1 MRFALFA
8 RRLAVFAA
16 CACTLAG
23 CKRERAAAAGP
34 AQIDTANTQWED
46 GMSAQQVETEAR
58 AMSPEQAAQAGLS
71 VDTTIHL
78 EQLDPRDTLP
88 GGGAAPT
95 PPPSAGGAGATD
107 SIGTGTRPVP

>member
-1 MRFALFA
+1 MRIALA
-8 RRLAVFAA
+8 VRRLAVFTA
-16 CACTLAG
+16 CACVAAG
-23 CKRERAAAAGP
+23 CKRGGGSTAGP
-34 AQIDTANTQWED
+34 AQIDTANTEWED
-46 GMSAQQVETEAR
+46 GMSAQQVQTEAE

-95 PPPSAGGAGATD
+95 PPPSEGGTGATD
-107 SIGTGTRPVP
+107 SIGAGTRPVP